1 MRTSRDNQ
9 PRDNRPEE
17 NRKRTLDR
25 VISKF
30 GLGSRTEARSWIGA
44 GRVTVNGK
52 KIQSPDLWVDPDV
65 DKVALDGRP
74 ITASE
79 KQYLLLYKPKGY
91 LTTYKDPEG
100 RPTIYDLLGGVKEF
114 VFPVGRLDQ
123 DTTGL
128 LMLTNDGGFGDYITS
143 PESKVPKT
151 YLVKSSQLLSEDQ
164 LEQLRRGVTLSDGP
178 TAPAVVKRIRDS
190 QKYTFFEI
198 TITEGRNRQVR
209 RMVEA
214 LGAKVLKLVRVR
226 IGTLEIAGLE
236 IGKYRPLTAEE
247 IRTLRKPSR
256 GSGHSDRRADRRGD
270 QEEDQQRDRQQ
281 DADPRAKVRREAER
295 PRRSGSS
302 ERGANETRR
311 RGRND

>member
-1 MRTSRDNQ
+1 V
-9 PRDNRPEE
+9 PKPED

-25 VISKF
+25 VLSKA

-52 KIQSPDLWVDPDV
+52 KIQSPDLWVDPDT
-65 DKVALDGRP
+65 DKVTLDGRP
-74 ITASE
+74 ITATE

-91 LTTYKDPEG
+91 LTTYKDPDG

-128 LMLTNDGGFGDYITS
+128 LILTNDGGFGDYVTS

-151 YLVKSSQLLSEDQ
+151 YLVKASLLLSEAQLDQ
-164 LEQLRRGVTLSDGP
+164 LRQGITLSDGP
-178 TAPAVVKRIRDS
+178 TLPADVKRIRDS
-190 QKYTFFEI
+190 QKYSFFEI

-226 IGTLEIAGLE
+226 IGPIEIAGLE
-236 IGKYRPLTAEE
+236 IGTHRLLTGAEVSM
-247 IRTLRKPSR
+247 LRKPARPSGAARHPGSPAKRVPGKVRLRRNGMSR
-256 GSGHSDRRADRRGD
+256 RGAGETRRPGHSD
-270 QEEDQQRDRQQ
+270 
-281 DADPRAKVRREAER
+281 
-295 PRRSGSS
+295 
-302 ERGANETRR
+302 
-311 RGRND
+311 